1 MGTCSSKETA
11 TLNPTPISPII
22 PHSLKANAASTSR
35 THPPSNN
42 NTSHPRTPPTP
53 APSSHHERH
62 ETAPSSSSQEES
74 SPNSPCLIP
83 KNNSTAET
91 SSPCQTTDDDDQTS
105 VGSSKH
111 SHCSAFSLSGSSSR
125 GGGGGEDNMQR
136 STSIVG
142 LDTMIDTRKDKG
154 DLTSN
159 VVHIE
164 VPFGKPIE
172 EVYDGVHAGPVLGSG
187 ISGVVR
193 LCTHKKTL
201 VKYAVKCLDLGLIA
215 TPAAL
220 EQLRQE
226 IYIMCQLDHPNIV
239 RLEEVYESHNEI
251 YLVME
256 LCLGGELFDRLD
268 EQPEYHYTEAACAR
282 LVKQMLNAVRYIH
295 DKGIVHRDLKLENFL
310 FSSHDAG
317 SELKMIDFGLSKH
330 FKKGE
335 FQDQAVGTPYTV
347 APEVIRGKYDERCD
361 VWAIGVIT
369 YLLLSGDPPFGGCGG
384 PETLLQIRKKILRGV
399 FVFEPEDI
407 WELVSQE
414 AKDFISDLLITD
426 PKQRPTAREAQH
438 SQWLQE
444 WAVKGTKADNN
455 VLSANVV
462 QALVTFK
469 EYDAMQKLL
478 CEVLSFTLLPE
489 QIQDLR
495 GEFET
500 LDKDGSGEISLA
512 ALKKVLMANAGA
524 GSLGALTEEEV
535 EDIFNAMRVRKTE
548 TTINWHEFIAA
559 GLSQCKVDDRNLR
572 LAFDRLDSDHKG
584 YISFGDICDLMG
596 LNDTSDES
604 KRLKQQYL
612 AAIRACCSS
621 QTHICY
627 DEFLLLMK
635 GQKKQEKPESSLS
648 KLEQQLNMRDHLGT
662 SIHSSNN
669 NLLTVP
675 EDEEANS
682 VDEEGP
688 AFDEDDM
695 FGLAL
700 DSSSHSKSSYRSTA
714 TGTSIV
720 SATKLLLDSQ
730 KRHDIIQ
737 DLTEGT
743 NQTAPTPLTV
753 NRNLYRAHRTM
764 RLAVLEA
771 SKRFEEMQVKRV
783 FQEEVK
789 KSMTSYG
796 AGLVMKH
803 GETKKLSTEEVH
815 KILHKRQEERN
826 NLVQKAKRKSGRRQK
841 NCYRKK
847 TVSDVSGMV
856 GDAEQPEQ
864 GENSSM
870 NSPVMRTSQRNRML
884 SNPEAA
890 GFFADQ

>member
-1 MGTCSSKETA
+1 MGGCQSKNT
-11 TLNPTPISPII
+11 TIDTTVVLISP
-22 PHSLKANAASTSR
+22 KASQSEDVIESDANGKPQTNTTGSDSDKSNAR
-35 THPPSNN
+35 T
-42 NTSHPRTPPTP
+42 
-53 APSSHHERH
+53 AG
-62 ETAPSSSSQEES
+62 
-74 SPNSPCLIP
+74 
-83 KNNSTAET
+83 
-91 SSPCQTTDDDDQTS
+91 TDDDCDDCQCSHTS
-105 VGSSKH
+105 NESGDTKGSGRSNNIMGDN
-111 SHCSAFSLSGSSSR
+111 SWRSAPPAEHMDPGGMKRATSMAAMSR
-125 GGGGGEDNMQR
+125 ENSIPGLR
-136 STSIVG
+136 KSTSLVG
-142 LDTMIDTRKDKG
+142 LDTFIETRKG
-154 DLTSN
+154 QGNLTHN
-159 VVHIE
+159 MVRIE
-164 VPFGKPIE
+164 IPFGKPIE
-172 EVYDGVHAGPVLGSG
+172 DVYDGVHDGHILGSG

-193 LCTHKKTL
+193 LCVHKKTG
-201 VKYAVKCLDLGLIA
+201 VRYAVKCLDLGLINA
-215 TPAAL
+215 DGI
-220 EQLRQE
+220 EQLREE
-226 IYIMCQLDHPNIV
+226 IFVMCQLDHPNIV
-239 RLEEVYESHNEI
+239 RLEEVYESTTEI

-256 LCLGGELFDRLD
+256 LCVGGELFDRLD
-268 EQPEYHYTEAACAR
+268 EQPDYHYTEQDCAR
-282 LVKQMLNAVRYIH
+282 LVKQMLKAVRYLH
-295 DKGIVHRDLKLENFL
+295 SKGVVHRDLKLENFL
-310 FSSHDAG
+310 FMTQEDD